1 VKKYIFFLPLIFSL
15 CIMFCGVVEK
25 LANKNPMIK
34 SVTAFPSQIAT
45 QDTTTLK
52 VVAEDPDDD
61 LLSYQWDNNSNGTLI
76 SSRADEVKWIA
87 PSYSGKFKVDVKVT
101 DENGGKTTGN
111 ITVNVKGNESPIVT
125 ITQPTENE
133 IITGLGIATIRA
145 IVDFQWPIGKVDFF
159 VNGDLIFSD
168 NDEPYKY
175 NNWNVSVLSGQKLIT
190 VKAYDIGDVSN
201 FGADSIHVFIEGTI
215 PVPK

>member
-1 VKKYIFFLPLIFSL
+1 
-15 CIMFCGVVEK
+15 MFCGVVEK

-34 SVTAFPSQIAT
+34 SVTAFPSQIGT

-61 LLSYQWDNNSNGTLI
+61 LLSYQWDDDSNGTLI
-76 SSRADEVKWIA
+76 STREDEVKWVA
-87 PSYSGKFKVDVKVT
+87 PNYSGIFKVEVKVT

-111 ITVNVKGNESPIVT
+111 VNVNVKGNESPIVT

-133 IITGLGIATIRA
+133 IITGLGYSSISA

-159 VNGDLIFSD
+159 MNGEFLFTD
-168 NDEPYKY
+168 NDEPYHY
-175 NNWNVSVLSGQKLIT
+175 SAWDVSALSGQKIIS
-190 VKAYDIGDVSN
+190 VKAYDNSDVSN
-201 FGADSIHVFIEGTI
+201 FGEDSIHVFIEGTI